1 MSLLERKTVSLARY
15 VGLSSALLHPADS
28 AVFCRRLHAELMLAS
43 MSRQPTSLLIQ
54 TNGGT
59 IMTRH
64 GHLFCM
70 TVIIRDSQ
78 RIPSSTQKQK
88 EPSCLLSAMIKG
100 VNA

>member
-1 MSLLERKTVSLARY
+1 
-15 VGLSSALLHPADS
+15 
-28 AVFCRRLHAELMLAS
+28 
-43 MSRQPTSLLIQ
+43 
-54 TNGGT
+54 
-59 IMTRH
+59 MTRH